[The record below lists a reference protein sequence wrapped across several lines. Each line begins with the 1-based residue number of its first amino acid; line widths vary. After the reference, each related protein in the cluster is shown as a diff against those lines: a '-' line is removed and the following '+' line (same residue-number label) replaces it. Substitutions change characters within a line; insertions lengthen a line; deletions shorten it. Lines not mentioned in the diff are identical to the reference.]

1 MRTERLNQRL
11 EGFVEERPAMWHV
24 LDLEVVT
31 RAVVAA
37 LISAM
42 IVWLLIGPAAAAVVL
57 LLVFFGGWLLLARL
71 SYERRRETRPVE
83 GEGEDTPRDQ
93 RQPAGAS

>member
-24 LDLEVVT
+24 LDLQVVT

-42 IVWLLIGPAAAAVVL
+42 IVWLLIGPAAPAVVL
-57 LLVFFGGWLLLARL
+57 LLVFFGGCLFVTRL

-83 GEGEDTPRDQ
+83 GDREDTPRHQ
-93 RQPAGAS
+93 RHPPGA

>member
-1 MRTERLNQRL
+1 
-11 EGFVEERPAMWHV
+11 MWHV

-57 LLVFFGGWLLLARL
+57 LLVFFGGWVLLARL
-71 SYERRRETRPVE
+71 SYDRRRETQPVE
-83 GEGEDTPRDQ
+83 REDEESPRGRD
-93 RQPAGAS
+93 QPAGAS